1 LVVTREGFPLAH
13 FTLAGNTQD
22 VETVEQIVAMVE
34 QRYGRAAGVWV
45 MDRGMVS
52 RAKLRFL
59 SRPGRRYVIA
69 LRRTEA
75 ARFQKELGRSGWQ
88 RLPQR
93 PEVEVKP
100 VQRVR
105 VSYLLVRSRPRRQ
118 KERAI
123 RRRQRRALAAGLKK
137 LAQRIATGRL
147 KQRDK
152 ILECVGQLKGKYPK
166 ARPLVTITVTRRT
179 PARLEW
185 TWHTDTFKAALRRDG
200 VYVLR
205 SNERWKPEEFWQT
218 YMQLTVVERAFRVLK
233 SELLLRPVW
242 HHYSGRT
249 EAHVFVCVLAY
260 ALWKTLDHLLKQSG
274 LMTEV
279 RKPDPEHPESSP
291 QPRPMTPEVA
301 LRELGRLLIGDIQLE
316 TTDGRKL
323 ALRRVARPN
332 AEQSRI
338 LSALHLDLP
347 ERLSPDRLL

>member
-1 LVVTREGFPLAH
+1 
-13 FTLAGNTQD
+13 
-22 VETVEQIVAMVE
+22 
-34 QRYGRAAGVWV
+34 
-45 MDRGMVS
+45 
-52 RAKLRFL
+52 
-59 SRPGRRYVIA
+59 VIA
-69 LRRTEA
+69 LRRTEIV
-75 ARFQKELGRSGWQ
+75 RFQKQLGRRGWQ
-88 RLPQR
+88 RLPER

-100 VQRVR
+100 VQRGT

-123 RRRQRRALAAGLKK
+123 RRRQRRALAAALKK
-137 LAQRIATGRL
+137 LAARIAAGRL
-147 KQRDK
+147 KKRDK
-152 ILECVGQLKGKYPK
+152 ILECVGHLKGKYPK
-166 ARPLVTITVTRRT
+166 ARPFVTISVTPRS
-179 PARLEW
+179 PARVEW
-185 TWHTDTFKAALRRDG
+185 TYHRDQFQAALARDG

-205 SNERWKPEEFWQT
+205 SNERWKPADFWQT

-249 EAHVFVCVLAY
+249 EAHIFVCVLAY

-274 LMTEV
+274 LMTEI
-279 RKPDPEHPESSP
+279 RKPDPEHPERSP

-301 LRELGRLLIGDIQLE
+301 LRELSRLQIGDIELE

-323 ALRRVARPN
+323 ALRRVARPT

-338 LSALHLDLP
+338 LTALNLNLP